1 MTADIGLR
9 VYNES
14 DKKSMVNVFDCVNK
28 MRSDRNGI
36 ISSKDLYKYIFKV
49 SRIDVYGFY

>member
-1 MTADIGLR
+1 MAADIGLR

-28 MRSDRNGI
+28 MRGDRNGI

-49 SRIDVYGFY
+49 SRIDVYSFY

>member
-49 SRIDVYGFY
+49 SRIDVYSFY